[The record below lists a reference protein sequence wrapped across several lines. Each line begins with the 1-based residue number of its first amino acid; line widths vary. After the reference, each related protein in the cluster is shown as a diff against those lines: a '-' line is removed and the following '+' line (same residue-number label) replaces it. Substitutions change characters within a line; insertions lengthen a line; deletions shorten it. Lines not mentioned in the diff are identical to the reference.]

1 MKIAFISD
9 LHFML
14 YKKNNSFL
22 PFVITAVENFEK
34 LCKENN
40 PDIVV
45 ITGDVFHLK
54 DTVSIEAQHYAL
66 KSLRRIMD
74 KYETYIIPGNHD
86 ILTKNSAEI
95 HGLQIFQKDCTLY
108 SDYGYKDFGE
118 LRIHFLPYFNDE
130 VILQKLPQFELGR
143 FKNILC
149 THLGLRGFDL
159 DNGHEDV
166 FSELSIESFSSI
178 SFDRVFSGH
187 YHSFQTRGNWT
198 YVSSPLES
206 HWGDEGK
213 HGYVIWDS
221 NSDEIIFYENID
233 SPHFISVELNAKNL
247 DYLNKIEKC
256 FIRLTLKK
264 VIDNNLLLKYKE
276 KLLRKNYEVL
286 FEWDLNSVSNKMAVA
301 KEWSIAINSEPTE
314 LLKSYLNENE
324 SDLPFSKIELL
335 NYLEI

>member
-1 MKIAFISD
+1 MKIAFLSD
-9 LHFML
+9 LHFKL

-22 PFVITAVENFEK
+22 PFVLTAVENFEK
-34 LCKENN
+34 LCLEHN
-40 PDIVV
+40 PDLIC

-66 KSLRRIMD
+66 RSLRRIMERW
-74 KYETYIIPGNHD
+74 ETYMIPGNHD

-95 HGLQIFQKDCTLY
+95 HGLQIFQRDCTLY
-108 SDYGYKDFGE
+108 SDYGYQDFGD
-118 LRIHFLPYFNDE
+118 LRLHFLPYFNDE
-130 VILQKLPQFELGR
+130 IILQKLTGITMGPS
-143 FKNILC
+143 KNVLC

-166 FSELSIESFSSI
+166 FSELSAESFGSL
-178 SFDRVFSGH
+178 SFDRIFSGH

-206 HWGDEGK
+206 HWGDEGR
-213 HGYVIWDS
+213 HGYVLWDS
-221 NSDEIIFYENID
+221 TVDQVNFYENID
-233 SPHFISVELNAKNL
+233 SPHFISVELNTKNL
-247 DYLNKIEKC
+247 DYLNSVSGC
-256 FIRLTLKK
+256 FIKLILRK

-276 KLLRKNYEVL
+276 KLLKQNHEVL

-314 LLKSYLNENE
+314 LLKSYLSENE
-324 SDLPFSKIELL
+324 ADLPFSKSDLL
-335 NYLEI
+335 KYLEI